1 MTRYSDIDPPPFYR
15 RCVIAGVFDHTLR
28 KFEKENDAIPER
40 REKRGP
46 DTIRIRYA
54 GEVQDGAVT
63 TRQVQ
68 RRHLAARPVRS
79 RPQDCGSNPKTR
91 SS

>member
-1 MTRYSDIDPPPFYR
+1 MHILWIEMTRYSDIDPPPFYR

-54 GEVQDGAVT
+54 GEFKRGCYDASGT
-63 TRQVQ
+63 T
-68 RRHLAARPVRS
+68 
-79 RPQDCGSNPKTR
+79 
-91 SS
+91 